1 MSKTRSRRGLLLA
14 LIATILLLASTS
26 CEDAT
31 VGVGVYAP
39 VYGGYGWGPGG
50 TWGGSGYGG
59 WGGAVY
65 IGGPVYP

>member
-1 MSKTRSRRGLLLA
+1 MMHAFRSLRRFRLILLIALLLV
-14 LIATILLLASTS
+14 ATVS

-50 TWGGSGYGG
+50 TWGAGYGG

-65 IGGPVYP
+65 VGGPVYP